1 MEDSGLKL
9 FEFVNNSFSN
19 TIKSAL
25 EKQSKD
31 KRKVNCRKYIEKNRQ
46 KNCRKSLKTV
56 KPKIAGNGN
65 KSQSRRLQQSKFQEK
80 SYNEGECRLPPWPA
94 FDNGYTI
101 LPGAVQDS
109 SLLLPTSLAPQ
120 LPYQGCNAMTQSTL
134 DLDQML
140 QNFLGPPV
148 VAPVPTLPNVP
159 VTTAPFETTV
169 DYTIECY
176 SDHSRPLSPY
186 DNTEL
191 TSNISEKDLEDLMI
205 DQLQASPGSGYSTS
219 PMASCVPS
227 PRRTCEPQMMP
238 PMGYP
243 VYEDMSIFH

>member
-1 MEDSGLKL
+1 MEDTGLKL

-46 KNCRKSLKTV
+46 KTCRKSLKTA
-56 KPKIAGNGN
+56 KPKVTGA
-65 KSQSRRLQQSKFQEK
+65 KSQSRKLQQNRLQEK
-80 SYNEGECRLPPWPA
+80 SYSDNQCLPPWPA

-101 LPGAVQDS
+101 LPGSVQDS
-109 SLLLPTSLAPQ
+109 SFLLPTSLGSQ
-120 LPYQGCNAMTQSTL
+120 LVHQGCDAITQSSL

-140 QNFLGPPV
+140 QQFLSPPV
-148 VAPVPTLPNVP
+148 TGPVPTIP

-169 DYTIECY
+169 DYTIECC

-186 DNTEL
+186 DSAEL

-205 DQLQASPGSGYSTS
+205 DQLQGSPGSGYSSS

-227 PRRTCEPQMMP
+227 PHRICEPQMLP

-243 VYEDMSIFH
+243 VYDDVSLFH

>member
-1 MEDSGLKL
+1 MEDTGLKL

-46 KNCRKSLKTV
+46 KTCRKLKNV
-56 KPKIAGNGN
+56 KPKAAGA
-65 KSQSRRLQQSKFQEK
+65 KSQSRKLQQNRLQDK
-80 SYNEGECRLPPWPA
+80 SYSENQCLPPWPA

-101 LPGAVQDS
+101 VPSGMQDS
-109 SLLLPTSLAPQ
+109 SFILPTSLGSQ
-120 LPYQGCNAMTQSTL
+120 LGPNGCDVMTQTTL
-134 DLDQML
+134 DFDQVL
-140 QNFLGPPV
+140 QQFLAPPV
-148 VAPVPTLPNVP
+148 TAPMPTVP
-159 VTTAPFETTV
+159 VTAAPFETTV
-169 DYTIECY
+169 DYSVECY

-186 DNTEL
+186 DSADL

-205 DQLQASPGSGYSTS
+205 DQLQGSPGSGYSTS

-227 PRRTCEPQMMP
+227 PHRTCESQLLP

-243 VYEDMSIFH
+243 VYEDMSLFH

>member
-1 MEDSGLKL
+1 MEDTGLKL

-19 TIKSAL
+19 TIKSAF

-31 KRKVNCRKYIEKNRQ
+31 KRKVNCRKYIEKNRR
-46 KNCRKSLKTV
+46 KTCRKPLRPV
-56 KPKIAGNGN
+56 KPKVVGAKN
-65 KSQSRRLQQSKFQEK
+65 QSRKLQENREK
-80 SYNEGECRLPPWPA
+80 CYSENQCLPPWPA

-101 LPGAVQDS
+101 LPGGIQES
-109 SLLLPTSLAPQ
+109 SFILPTSLGSQ
-120 LPYQGCNAMTQSTL
+120 LAHQGCDALTQSTL

-140 QNFLGPPV
+140 QNFLLPPV
-148 VAPVPTLPNVP
+148 TAPVPAIP
-159 VTTAPFETTV
+159 VSTAPFETTV

-186 DNTEL
+186 DSAEL

-205 DQLQASPGSGYSTS
+205 DQIDQLQGSPRSGYSSS

-227 PRRTCEPQMMP
+227 PRRTCEPQLLP
-238 PMGYP
+238 PLGYP
-243 VYEDMSIFH
+243 VYEDMSMFH

>member
-1 MEDSGLKL
+1 MEDTGLKL

-46 KNCRKSLKTV
+46 KTCRKSFKTA
-56 KPKIAGNGN
+56 KPKVAGAKN
-65 KSQSRRLQQSKFQEK
+65 QSRKLQENRLQEK
-80 SYNEGECRLPPWPA
+80 GYSENQCLPPWPA
-94 FDNGYTI
+94 FDNGYTV
-101 LPGAVQDS
+101 LPGTVQDS
-109 SLLLPTSLAPQ
+109 SFLLPTSLGSQ
-120 LPYQGCNAMTQSTL
+120 LAHQGCDAITQSTL

-140 QNFLGPPV
+140 QQFLAPPV
-148 VAPVPTLPNVP
+148 TVSMPTAP

-186 DNTEL
+186 DSAEL

-205 DQLQASPGSGYSTS
+205 DQLQGSPGSGYSSS

-227 PRRTCEPQMMP
+227 PHRICEPQMLP

-243 VYEDMSIFH
+243 VYEDMSLFH

>member
-1 MEDSGLKL
+1 MKL

-25 EKQSKD
+25 EKQNKD

-46 KNCRKSLKTV
+46 KTCRKSTKNAV
-56 KPKIAGNGN
+56 KPKVAGV
-65 KSQSRRLQQSKFQEK
+65 KSQSRKLQQNRFQEK
-80 SYNEGECRLPPWPA
+80 SYNENQCLPPWPA

-101 LPGAVQDS
+101 VPGNVQDTS
-109 SLLLPTSLAPQ
+109 FLLPTPLGSQLAH
-120 LPYQGCNAMTQSTL
+120 QGCDASSL
-134 DLDQML
+134 DIDQML
-140 QNFLGPPV
+140 QNFLAPPV
-148 VAPVPTLPNVP
+148 TVPVPVS
-159 VTTAPFETTV
+159 TAPFETTV
-169 DYTIECY
+169 DYNIETCY

-186 DNTEL
+186 DSAEL

-205 DQLQASPGSGYSTS
+205 DQLQGSPGSGYSSS

-227 PRRTCEPQMMP
+227 PHRPCDSQLLP

-243 VYEDMSIFH
+243 VYEDMSLFH

>member
-1 MEDSGLKL
+1 MEDTGLKL

-46 KNCRKSLKTV
+46 KTCRKSLKTV
-56 KPKIAGNGN
+56 NKPKVAVSGKNT
-65 KSQSRRLQQSKFQEK
+65 SRKLQQNRLQQK
-80 SYNEGECRLPPWPA
+80 SFNDSQYLPPWPA

-101 LPGAVQDS
+101 LPGAGIHDP
-109 SLLLPTSLAPQ
+109 SLLLPAGAP
-120 LPYQGCNAMTQSTL
+120 LQGCDAITQSTL

-140 QNFLGPPV
+140 QSFLAPPATV
-148 VAPVPTLPNVP
+148 PVSTIP

-169 DYTIECY
+169 DYTIDCY

-186 DNTEL
+186 DNQDL

-205 DQLQASPGSGYSTS
+205 DQLQGSPGSGYSS
-219 PMASCVPS
+219 SASCVPS
-227 PRRTCEPQMMP
+227 PHRICEPQIMP
-238 PMGYP
+238 PMGYS
-243 VYEDMSIFH
+243 VYEDISLFH

>member
-1 MEDSGLKL
+1 MEDTGLKL

-19 TIKSAL
+19 TIKSAF

-31 KRKVNCRKYIEKNRQ
+31 KRKVNCRKIIEKNRR
-46 KNCRKSLKTV
+46 KTCRKPLKPV
-56 KPKIAGNGN
+56 KPKVAGA
-65 KSQSRRLQQSKFQEK
+65 KSQSRRLQQNRFEDKCSENQ
-80 SYNEGECRLPPWPA
+80 CLPPWPA

-101 LPGAVQDS
+101 LPSGIPES
-109 SLLLPTSLAPQ
+109 SFLMPTSLGSQ
-120 LPYQGCNAMTQSTL
+120 LAHQGCDAITQSTL

-140 QNFLGPPV
+140 QNFLSPPV
-148 VAPVPTLPNVP
+148 TAPVSVVP

-186 DNTEL
+186 DSAEL

-205 DQLQASPGSGYSTS
+205 DQLQGSPGSGYSSS

-227 PRRTCEPQMMP
+227 PRRTCEPQLLP

-243 VYEDMSIFH
+243 VYEDLSLFH